1 MKFLDNIKISQS
13 VYGKDKLHFMIFP
26 NNLIVDAAHDQPI
39 DESSIE
45 ESFMIKLLPMPKSIK
60 LAEEAVE
67 HIENA

>member
-1 MKFLDNIKISQS
+1 
-13 VYGKDKLHFMIFP
+13 MILP
-26 NNLIVDAAHDQPI
+26 NSLIVDAAHDQPI

-67 HIENA
+67 LMENA